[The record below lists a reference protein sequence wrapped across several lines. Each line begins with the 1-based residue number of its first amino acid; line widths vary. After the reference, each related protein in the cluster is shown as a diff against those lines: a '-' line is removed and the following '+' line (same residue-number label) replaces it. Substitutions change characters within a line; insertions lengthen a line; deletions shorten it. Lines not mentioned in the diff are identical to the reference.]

1 MSAPRKTKTK
11 YAVPELGRSPNRR
24 PLRLAEAI
32 RAELSMLL
40 LQTVKDQRLID
51 ALITRVEVTPDM
63 RSAFV
68 YFSCREEE
76 LKTVTA
82 GFNSSRGFMRSH
94 LAKFLDLRYMPEL
107 QFKYDL
113 SAVRQAE
120 MDRILREIANER
132 HVSERDSQD
141 DPES

>member
-1 MSAPRKTKTK
+1 
-11 YAVPELGRSPNRR
+11 
-24 PLRLAEAI
+24 
-32 RAELSMLL
+32 MLL
-40 LQTVKDQRLID
+40 LQTVKDQRL
-51 ALITRVEVTPDM
+51 AEVLITRVEVTPDM
-63 RSAFV
+63 RSAFI

-82 GFNSSRGFMRSH
+82 GLSSSRGFMRSH
-94 LAKFLDLRYMPEL
+94 LAKVLELRYTPDL

-132 HVSERDSQD
+132 HLSERDSQD